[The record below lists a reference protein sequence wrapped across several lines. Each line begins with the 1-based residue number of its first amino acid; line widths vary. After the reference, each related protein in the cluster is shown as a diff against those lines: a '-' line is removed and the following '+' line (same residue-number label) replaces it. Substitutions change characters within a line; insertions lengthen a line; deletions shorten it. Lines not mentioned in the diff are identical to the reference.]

1 MKRFIVYAGANGA
14 GKSSLRAG
22 GGDAVD
28 IEIDPDRIARTIN
41 PDDPRSVD
49 LTAGKEALRQF
60 DQTLSEG
67 KSLSL
72 ETTLTGRGIL
82 TRMQTAKTA
91 GYEVEL
97 RYVGVK
103 DADLNVE
110 RVNARASQGGHWISE
125 TDVRRRAVSSL
136 ENLPAAIAIAD
147 RSLLLDNTGSTHRQ
161 VLAVERGRVVF
172 QSPDVPPWLA
182 GQMSRIEA
190 IVGATSPSAAAS
202 AVSHIDPFGDRATR
216 GHLRNRIGTA
226 DPAEIA
232 RIEAKTFA
240 ANILPA
246 LETLEASRT
255 ITYRDV
261 LAVHQ
266 RLFSTV
272 YLWAGQDRA
281 ALLSENTEISYIP
294 AFSPAPGNAQLQHGN
309 RARHGSSTL
318 PIDAGAAP
326 ARYSAGLAQAHPFLE
341 GNGRAVMVSAC
352 RSRSPGRDQHRTGL
366 RSANQRSCR
375 HSCKRTEGSGL
386 GDGHSHPT
394 TRPSRGTSDRSSG
407 RGAK

>member
-22 GGDAVD
+22 GSDAVD
-28 IEIDPDRIARTIN
+28 IEVDPDRIARTIN

-97 RYVGVK
+97 RYVGVR

-147 RSLLLDNTGSTHRQ
+147 RSLLLDNTGSTHQ
-161 VLAVERGRVVF
+161 
-172 QSPDVPPWLA
+172 P
-182 GQMSRIEA
+182 
-190 IVGATSPSAAAS
+190 GA
-202 AVSHIDPFGDRATR
+202 R
-216 GHLRNRIGTA
+216 
-226 DPAEIA
+226 
-232 RIEAKTFA
+232 
-240 ANILPA
+240 
-246 LETLEASRT
+246 
-255 ITYRDV
+255 
-261 LAVHQ
+261 
-266 RLFSTV
+266 
-272 YLWAGQDRA
+272 
-281 ALLSENTEISYIP
+281 
-294 AFSPAPGNAQLQHGN
+294 
-309 RARHGSSTL
+309 
-318 PIDAGAAP
+318 
-326 ARYSAGLAQAHPFLE
+326 
-341 GNGRAVMVSAC
+341 C
-352 RSRSPGRDQHRTGL
+352 R
-366 RSANQRSCR
+366 
-375 HSCKRTEGSGL
+375 
-386 GDGHSHPT
+386 
-394 TRPSRGTSDRSSG
+394 TRPSSLSVAGHTALASGSDVTH
-407 RGAK
+407 